1 MNKFKEE
8 IIEEKFDYSLYKK
21 DCNFR
26 LFTNGGSPVD
36 IMDSIKLDKLLE
48 DISYVGSIDL
58 VNHYEINVWDKNGV
72 SVDGN
77 KRKDIKMVKSVKPN
91 YDNITFDDVPD
102 TDEFRKEYEDFCKYS
117 FKMSDV
123 EYLRYKEFLKDHK
136 DCGRNNGA
144 IGGGT
149 SVSFMGTGLG
159 NIVHVKCE
167 NCGLEVDI
175 TDNTCW

>member
-8 IIEEKFDYSLYKK
+8 IIEKKFDYWLYKK

-26 LFTNGGSPVD
+26 LFTSGGSPVA
-36 IMDSIKLDKLLE
+36 IMDSIKLDKNSE

-72 SVDGN
+72 SVDGDE
-77 KRKDIKMVKSVKPN
+77 RKDIKMYKSVKPN

-136 DCGRNNGA
+136 GCN
-144 IGGGT
+144 GGT
-149 SVSFMGTGLG
+149 AVSFMGTGLG

-167 NCGLEVDI
+167 RCGLEVDI
-175 TDNTCW
+175 TDNECW